1 MNDQSNL
8 DPNVKLPAQVQAAAD
23 RANEIAAQMRGAPPP
38 SPTPRMPQAGP
49 PVTMISDMNTGPP
62 NFEGDNW
69 EHKFNSMKGRYD
81 ADQIRMRQQT
91 QQISELQR
99 LLAMTA
105 SPPTVPPQPQFQ
117 QSQHNSAPNPDT
129 RFGGGQPYVAPKLIS
144 EDEEKE
150 YGKDVLDVMGRRTME
165 IVGPDI
171 QRLMQAVSG
180 LIADNAQLKA
190 QLGGMRN
197 VATQDAS
204 GRFYDILEKEIPDWE
219 VTNHDPEFVRWLGV
233 VDPYSGRVRKDL
245 LDEAHR
251 QNEAS
256 RVLKIIKGYRA
267 EQAAVNPA
275 GNLQP
280 TPGNGSGSYRPQPS
294 PQFELQSLAAPGRAK
309 SGQPPMPLDKPF
321 FTHADISQFYSDVTK
336 GKFEGRGADK
346 AALEQALFSAAR
358 EGRIR

>member
-1 MNDQSNL
+1 MRRREMNDQSNL
-8 DPNVKLPAQVQAAAD
+8 DPNVRLPAQVQAAAD
-23 RANEIAAQMRGAPPP
+23 RANEIAAQIKAPPP
-38 SPTPRMPQAGP
+38 PGTSRPQ
-49 PVTMISDMNTGPP
+49 VTMVSDMNAGLPS
-62 NFEGDNW
+62 FDGDNW
-69 EHKFNSMKGRYD
+69 EHKFNSMKGRFD
-81 ADQIRMRQQT
+81 AEAARVRQQT

-99 LLAMTA
+99 LLAMTT
-105 SPPTVPPQPQFQ
+105 PPAAPPQPQFQ
-117 QSQHNSAPNPDT
+117 QHNSAPNPDT
-129 RFGGGQPYVAPKLIS
+129 RFGGGQPYVAPQLIT
-144 EDEEKE
+144 EQEQQE

-190 QLGGMRN
+190 QLGGIRN

-204 GRFYDILEKEIPDWE
+204 GRFYDILDKEIPDWE
-219 VTNHDPEFVRWLGV
+219 VTNQDPEFVRWLGV

-280 TPGNGSGSYRPQPS
+280 TPGNGNGSYRPQPS